1 MFDVSQAM
9 ATDDLKARVEQV
21 LRTEVAPALE
31 LDGTA
36 IEVLDVTDGVARLRL
51 NGACA
56 GCPSTIWTLIN
67 GIEEELRQRIPEIEY
82 LEAVP

>member
-1 MFDVSQAM
+1 VDN
-9 ATDDLKARVEQV
+9 DLKTRVEQV
-21 LRTEVAPALE
+21 LRTKVAPALE

-36 IEVLDVTDGVARLRL
+36 IEVIDVADGVARLRL

-67 GIEEELRQRIPEIEY
+67 GIEQELRQHVPEIEY
-82 LEAVP
+82 LEATP

>member
-1 MFDVSQAM
+1 MPA
-9 ATDDLKARVEQV
+9 DDLKSRVEQT

-51 NGACA
+51 NGVCS
-56 GCPSTIWTLIN
+56 GCPATIWTLIN
-67 GIEEELRQRIPEIEY
+67 GIEQELRQRIPEIEY

>member
-1 MFDVSQAM
+1 MAM
-9 ATDDLKARVEQV
+9 PTDDLKARVEAA
-21 LRTEVAPALE
+21 LLGEVAPALE

-36 IEVLDVTDGVARLRL
+36 IEVLDVTDGVARLRF

-67 GIEEELRQRIPEIEY
+67 GIEQELRQRIPEIEY

>member
-1 MFDVSQAM
+1 MDPES
-9 ATDDLKARVEQV
+9 LKRKVQQV
-21 LRTEVAPALE
+21 IASEVAPALE
-31 LDGTA
+31 LDGTL

-67 GIEEELRQRIPEIEY
+67 GIEQELRQRIREIEY

>member
-1 MFDVSQAM
+1 MQ
-9 ATDDLKARVEQV
+9 TDDLKARVEQT
-21 LRTEVAPALE
+21 LKTQVAPALE

-51 NGACA
+51 NGACS
-56 GCPSTIWTLIN
+56 GCPATIWTLIN
-67 GIEEELRQRIPEIEY
+67 GIEQELRQRIPEIEY